1 MIFNKTIIS
10 LYLLIIVNIAFFSYH
25 SFIYFNFS
33 PPQGQ
38 IIMGDDY
45 GVSDI
50 VNNYLES
57 YLAFAIAILA
67 TLALVIYF
75 KKNKVMPY
83 IIWFL
88 LTAAYI
94 IALIL
99 GILIDSK
106 DFMLFF
112 SLPIMS
118 YPLYQVVRPILIH
131 FCSSS
136 IKSQQGSRR
145 RTR

>member
-1 MIFNKTIIS
+1 MIFNKTTIS
-10 LYLLIIVNIAFFSYH
+10 LYLLIVINITFFAYH
-25 SFIYFNFS
+25 SFIYFSFS

-67 TLALVIYF
+67 TLALAIYF

-83 IIWFL
+83 IIWVL

-94 IALIL
+94 IALMF
-99 GILIDSK
+99 GILIDSE

-131 FCSSS
+131 F
-136 IKSQQGSRR
+136 
-145 RTR
+145 